1 VFIRVAQKIIMT
13 TMNSAKDDN
22 NNGNNEQLNNDKL
35 IKMTNLL
42 KTSLKLV
49 KRI

>member
-1 VFIRVAQKIIMT
+1 MT

-22 NNGNNEQLNNDKL
+22 NNGNNEQLNNDTF